1 MDGSVYSPWL
11 IELQNQIKFEEN
23 SFASTKIRIIFF
35 EYLGLITLIKEYSM
49 NEIFPGTY
57 QRPCQLT
64 TLNAGKPLLYTSPSQ
79 AAYLPT
85 CFDVICV

>member
-1 MDGSVYSPWL
+1 MDDSVYSPWL

-57 QRPCQLT
+57 VPEALSIDHIKCWKT
-64 TLNAGKPLLYTSPSQ
+64 VVV
-79 AAYLPT
+79 YLPLPS
-85 CFDVICV
+85 CLPPYLF